1 MDAYAGSWLGGLAA
15 MGSVY
20 NTISLFCQPTLITI
34 ADHQDAMDPNKKEKG
49 EKGHQ
54 SRLFCWVC
62 QPPLKIILNL
72 QAKIF
77 LG

>member
-1 MDAYAGSWLGGLAA
+1 
-15 MGSVY
+15 
-20 NTISLFCQPTLITI
+20 
-34 ADHQDAMDPNKKEKG
+34 MDPNKKEKR

-72 QAKIF
+72 QAKLF